1 MMGKKTMIF
10 LVCLAVLAC
19 PAVADAMRSSPPGRW
34 WHMPDVAAALELSQA
49 EKEALDTLY
58 VQNRRNLIDVKNELD
73 KERFELEN
81 ILEQQNLNEQ
91 AAIEQ
96 FRKIERQREKLSME
110 RFRYLL
116 EVRKILGRERHLKLV
131 NMAKEFHGK
140 RGPEQNDSFEP
151 R

>member
-19 PAVADAMRSSPPGRW
+19 PAVADAMRNSPPGRW

-96 FRKIERQREKLSME
+96 LREIARQRGQLSME
-110 RFRYLL
+110 RFRYPL
-116 EVRKILGRERHLKLV
+116 EVRQLLGPEPPLKLV
-131 NMAKEFHGK
+131 NLAKEVHGE
-140 RGPEQNDSFEP
+140 RGPGQNDPLEP